1 MKKSGGFQN
10 DLYPPIRSTEPA
22 MTFDNYISNQDKEPL
37 RVEVKPDAAH
47 VFTSKSVSITQ
58 SVSSPAQTVYV
69 EVSSPSDKQ
78 EITELNKKLQE
89 MMRELEFVRQQSS
102 HLQVQVNEL
111 NESNE
116 RLAGENQMLKSEL
129 NDAHGQIANLNQ
141 AQNNGPATD
150 TYQAV
155 EGQQQNYEYNNN
167 EYSHPEAVEEVQQE

>member
-1 MKKSGGFQN
+1 
-10 DLYPPIRSTEPA
+10 
-22 MTFDNYISNQDKEPL
+22 
-37 RVEVKPDAAH
+37 
-47 VFTSKSVSITQ
+47 
-58 SVSSPAQTVYV
+58 
-69 EVSSPSDKQ
+69 
-78 EITELNKKLQE
+78 
-89 MMRELEFVRQQSS
+89 MRELEFVRQQSS

-141 AQNNGPATD
+141 AQNNGPATE

-167 EYSHPEAVEEVQQE
+167 EYSHPEAVEEVQQEWIPT